1 MDVKLILI
9 GGGTASGKTTMAK
22 KISEFFDD
30 VLIISIDN
38 YYNSNWNIPLK
49 EREKINYDH
58 PKSIEWALFKNQ
70 LRDLIGG
77 RSVKMPQYDFTKHE
91 RMRER
96 IHVEPASIIIVD
108 GIFALYDEEIR
119 SMADIKIYVDTPS
132 DIRFIRRLVRDIN
145 ERGRTMESVINQY
158 MSTVRPMH
166 IAFVEPTKK
175 FADIIIPW
183 GANDVAVDVIRTK
196 IEKYLKK

>member
-9 GGGTASGKTTMAK
+9 GGGTASGKTTMAR

-38 YYNSNWNIPLK
+38 YYNSNWGIPME
-49 EREKINYDH
+49 ERVKINYDH
-58 PKSIEWALFKNQ
+58 PNSIEWPLFKKH
-70 LRDLIGG
+70 LHDLIDG
-77 RSVKMPQYDFTKHE
+77 RSIEMPQYDFTRHE
-91 RMRER
+91 RMRESV
-96 IHVEPASIIIVD
+96 HVDPSNIIIID

-119 SMADIKIYVDTPS
+119 NMADIKIYVDTPS
-132 DIRFIRRLVRDIN
+132 DIRFIRRLIRDIN
-145 ERGRTMESVINQY
+145 ERGRAMESVINQY
-158 MSTVRPMH
+158 MTTVRPMH